1 MLMADKPDDTPSS
14 FARAMT
20 GVRKLAQDRVA
31 PFRPRLR
38 PIPRQSRRDH
48 EAVIVEM
55 LTFSPQDIDLATG
68 DELLFRRPGID
79 KETVRRMKRGQFALE
94 GELDLHGLTVEQARA
109 AFAAFLHEAARQG
122 LRCVRIIHGKGL
134 GSEARLP
141 VLKGFVNRWLRQTN
155 AVLAFCSARPE
166 QGGTGAVTVLLRR
179 RS

>member
-1 MLMADKPDDTPSS
+1 MAENPDDTKSQ

-20 GVRKLAQDRVA
+20 GVRKLSQDRVA

-38 PIPRQSRRDH
+38 PIPRQSRRDAQ
-48 EAVIVEM
+48 AVIAEM
-55 LTFSPQDIDLATG
+55 MTFTSHDIDIATG

-94 GELDLHGLTVEQARA
+94 GELDLHGLTVEQARG
-109 AFAAFLHEAARQG
+109 AFAGFLHEAIRRG
-122 LRCVRIIHGKGL
+122 LRCVRIVHGKGL

-141 VLKGFVNRWLRQTN
+141 VLKGYVNRWLRQKHE
-155 AVLAFCSARPE
+155 VLAFCSARPE

-179 RS
+179 GP